1 MNEWQIAGIICVCV
15 FLLNI
20 SLAIGSEIFQRLW
33 AWIDDSKHNSLNWYL
48 DKINYWKSEWKYPVY
63 LRKPASDDPDD
74 GEFVMSLNEYNIQT
88 IEKVFE
94 YRDKLQ
100 KEVFICTECLIKE
113 GEEDGK

>member
-1 MNEWQIAGIICVCV
+1 MIEGCKC
-15 FLLNI
+15 
-20 SLAIGSEIFQRLW
+20 G
-33 AWIDDSKHNSLNWYL
+33 
-48 DKINYWKSEWKYPVY
+48 
-63 LRKPASDDPDD
+63 KPASDDPDD

>member
-63 LRKPASDDPDD
+63 LRKTEEPFGYAK
-74 GEFVMSLNEYNIQT
+74 NKEYSG
-88 IEKVFE
+88 
-94 YRDKLQ
+94 
-100 KEVFICTECLIKE
+100 C
-113 GEEDGK
+113 GS